1 MFRFQGKL
9 KDTYFGRSPQA
20 HSVCGPGDLAVSLP
34 SLFQL
39 WPCFTSQGE
48 AAKNFVETKSYILEY
63 PLLRNLVNSRGGSFV
78 EGVLCEGLAL
88 H

>member
-48 AAKNFVETKSYILEY
+48 AAKNFVETKSYILKY
-63 PLLRNLVNSRGGSFV
+63 PLLRNLVNS
-78 EGVLCEGLAL
+78 
-88 H
+88 